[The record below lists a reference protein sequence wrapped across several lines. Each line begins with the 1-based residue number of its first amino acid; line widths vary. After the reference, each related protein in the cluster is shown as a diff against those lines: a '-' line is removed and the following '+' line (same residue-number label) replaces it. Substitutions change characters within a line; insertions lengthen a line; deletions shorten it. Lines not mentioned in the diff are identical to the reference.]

1 MNKLKRPGA
10 LVAAVVPASLLLASI
25 NPSSVVPDLAP
36 SASRPALRYSDL
48 SAPEPAAL
56 PAHSIV
62 LTVEAGDTLDSVLT
76 DGGVDRSESAF
87 VIREVARTLDLRRL
101 RPGNLV
107 RFHYQPDGRV
117 DSIELKVTGWGE
129 IDAVRTESGFLV
141 VPQLAAQHEID
152 TVITARIESSLYDAL
167 KSEGEGPQLAQ
178 QIADI
183 FQWDV
188 DFFAL
193 QRGDA
198 FSLVVKK
205 KYVGSDAVGYGPI
218 VAARFTHSG
227 QTFEAFRQETPDGRA
242 GYYGRNGT
250 PVRKQFLRAPL
261 RFTRITS
268 KFSKSRWH
276 PILHCFK
283 PHHGVDYGAPVGTP
297 VMTTADGVVIEAGRK
312 SGEGNY
318 IRVRHTSRLDTYY
331 LHLSRFVKGIRPG
344 RKVMQGEVIGYVG
357 SSGLATGPHL
367 DYRVNDR
374 GTWLDPLNLK
384 SISPDPLPKYL
395 LQQFRTNAGNL
406 AIKLAQPASQVAE
419 FTSKRRALF

>member
-10 LVAAVVPASLLLASI
+10 LVAAIVPASLLLASI
-25 NPSSVVPDLAP
+25 NPSSVAPELAP
-36 SASRPALRYSDL
+36 SASHPALRYTDL
-48 SAPEPAAL
+48 SVPEPAAL

-76 DGGVDRSESAF
+76 DGGVDRLESAA

-141 VPQLAAQHEID
+141 VPQMAAQNEID
-152 TVITARIESSLYDAL
+152 AVISASIESSLYDAL

-193 QRGDA
+193 QRGDS

-205 KYVGSDAVGYGPI
+205 KFVGSDAVGYGPI
-218 VAARFTHSG
+218 LAARFTQSG
-227 QTFEAFRQETPDGRA
+227 QTFEAFRQESSDGRA

-250 PVRKQFLRAPL
+250 PLRKQFLRAPL

-283 PHHGVDYGAPVGTP
+283 PHHGVDYGAPIGTP
-297 VMTTADGVVIEAGRK
+297 VMTTADGVVSEAGRK
-312 SGEGNY
+312 GGEGNY
-318 IRVRHTSRLDTYY
+318 IRIRHTSRLDTYY

-384 SISPDPLPKYL
+384 SISPDPLPKSL
-395 LQQFRTNAGNL
+395 LQQFRTNVARL
-406 AIKLAQPASQVAE
+406 ATKLALPASQVAE
-419 FTSKRRALF
+419 FTPKRRALF